1 MKFLL
6 DENGVE
12 SVNVALVK
20 KFSVQRIFSEGWE
33 ETKYFRVAAEISGE
47 DDAVILKSF
56 KNEDEDK
63 NFSDAKKYLADLIK
77 KLNGEFDEEDV
88 PF

>member
-12 SVNVALVK
+12 GVNVELVK
-20 KFSVQRIFSEGWE
+20 KFSIQRIFSEGWE

-47 DDAVILKSF
+47 DDDVILKSF
-56 KNEDEDK
+56 KADDEDK

-77 KLNGEFDEEDV
+77 NLNGDV
-88 PF
+88 DAPF

>member
-1 MKFLL
+1 MKFLI
-6 DENGVE
+6 DEKGVE

-20 KFSVQRIFSEGWE
+20 KFSIKKIFSEGWE

-47 DDAVILKSF
+47 DDDVILKEF
-56 KNEDEDK
+56 KSDEEGK

-77 KLNGEFDEEDV
+77 NLNEGNLQ
-88 PF
+88 

>member
-1 MKFLL
+1 MKFLI
-6 DENGVE
+6 DEKGVE

-20 KFSVQRIFSEGWE
+20 KFSIKKIFSEGWE

-47 DDAVILKSF
+47 DDDVILKEF
-56 KNEDEDK
+56 KSDDEDK

-77 KLNGEFDEEDV
+77 NLNEGNLQ
-88 PF
+88 